1 MSVLNSIIAGVLED
15 QARRQLSNSELEE
28 KMALAAKPLDVLAAL
43 GREKFSIIAEV
54 KRSSPSKGS
63 LAEIP
68 SPERLARQYQEGGA
82 AVISVL
88 TEQRRF
94 GGSLEDFEKVRG
106 EVTIPLLRKD
116 FIVNDYLVKESRAYG
131 ADLILLIVILRK
143 DFIVNEYLVKES
155 RAYGADL
162 ILLIVAALGDD
173 ELKRLYELVVSLGM
187 HALIEIHNQEE
198 LERALAISPKIIGV
212 NARNL
217 KTLEIDQSNFAKL
230 LPLIPSGIV
239 RIAESG
245 MSEPR
250 DGQSALIAGA
260 DAILVGEALVKSES
274 PADSVREFLNVANS

>member
-1 MSVLNSIIAGVLED
+1 MSVLDSIIAGVLED
-15 QARRQLSNSELEE
+15 QAVRQLSNSELEE
-28 KMALAAKPLDVLAAL
+28 RMALATKPLDVLAAL
-43 GREKFSIIAEV
+43 RREKFSIIAEV

-63 LAEIP
+63 LAQIS
-68 SPERLARQYQEGGA
+68 SPEKLARKYQEGGA

-94 GGSLEDFEKVRG
+94 GGSLEDFSKVRG
-106 EVTIPLLRKD
+106 EVSIPL
-116 FIVNDYLVKESRAYG
+116 
-131 ADLILLIVILRK
+131 LRK

-173 ELKRLYELVVSLGM
+173 ELEELYHLVKSLGM
-187 HALIEIHNQEE
+187 EALIEIHNQEE

-250 DGQSALIAGA
+250 DGQSALVAGA
-260 DAILVGEALVKSES
+260 DVILVGEALVKSEN
-274 PADSVREFLNVANS
+274 PADSVREFLKVAIS

>member
-43 GREKFSIIAEV
+43 NREKFSIIAEV
-54 KRSSPSKGS
+54 KRSSPSKGP

-94 GGSLEDFEKVRG
+94 GGSLKDFEKVRG
-106 EVTIPLLRKD
+106 EVTIP
-116 FIVNDYLVKESRAYG
+116 
-131 ADLILLIVILRK
+131 ILRK

-230 LPLIPSGIV
+230 LPQIPSGIV

-245 MSEPR
+245 MTEPS

>member
-1 MSVLNSIIAGVLED
+1 MLCVVAIQSFSPHSLSDFAKATISREANSD
-15 QARRQLSNSELEE
+15 C
-28 KMALAAKPLDVLAAL
+28 K
-43 GREKFSIIAEV
+43 KFSIIAEV

-106 EVTIPLLRKD
+106 EVTIP
-116 FIVNDYLVKESRAYG
+116 
-131 ADLILLIVILRK
+131 ILRK

-173 ELKRLYELVVSLGM
+173 ELKQLYQLVKSLGM
-187 HALIEIHNQEE
+187 EALIEIHNQEE
-198 LERALAISPKIIGV
+198 LERALAIGPKIIGV

-260 DAILVGEALVKSES
+260 DAILVGEALVS
-274 PADSVREFLNVANS
+274 PGRPGTRFRARRPSAGLSARPEAGKTGS

>member
-1 MSVLNSIIAGVLED
+1 MSVLDSIIAGVLED
-15 QARRQLSNSELEE
+15 QAVRQLSNSELEE
-28 KMALAAKPLDVLAAL
+28 RMALATKPLDVLAAL
-43 GREKFSIIAEV
+43 RREKFSIIAEV

-63 LAEIP
+63 LAQIS
-68 SPERLARQYQEGGA
+68 SPEKLARKYQEGGA

-94 GGSLEDFEKVRG
+94 GGSLEDFSKVRG
-106 EVTIPLLRKD
+106 EVSIPL
-116 FIVNDYLVKESRAYG
+116 
-131 ADLILLIVILRK
+131 LRK

-173 ELKRLYELVVSLGM
+173 ELEELYHLVKSLGM
-187 HALIEIHNQEE
+187 EALIEIHNQEE

-250 DGQSALIAGA
+250 DGQSALVAGA
-260 DAILVGEALVKSES
+260 DAILVGEALVKSEN
-274 PADSVREFLNVANS
+274 PADSVREFLKVAIS

>member
-1 MSVLNSIIAGVLED
+1 MSVLDSIIAGVLED

-43 GREKFSIIAEV
+43 SREKFSIIAEV

-68 SPERLARQYQEGGA
+68 SPEGGA

-94 GGSLEDFEKVRG
+94 GGSLEDFSKVRE
-106 EVTIPLLRKD
+106 EVSIPLLRKD
-116 FIVNDYLVKESRAYG
+116 FIVNDYLVRESRAYG
-131 ADLILLIVILRK
+131 ADLV
-143 DFIVNEYLVKES
+143 
-155 RAYGADL
+155 
-162 ILLIVAALGDD
+162 LLIVAALSD
-173 ELKRLYELVVSLGM
+173 EALGQLYQQVIDLGM
-187 HALIEIHNQEE
+187 QALIEVHNQEE
-198 LERALAISPKIIGV
+198 LERALAIDPKIIGV

-217 KTLEIDQSNFAKL
+217 KTLEIERSNFSKL
-230 LPLIPSGIV
+230 LPLIPTGVI

-245 MSEPR
+245 MSEPS

-260 DAILVGEALVKSES
+260 DAILVGEALVKSEN
-274 PADSVREFLNVANS
+274 PAASVREFLNVANS

>member
-1 MSVLNSIIAGVLED
+1 MSVLDSIIAGVLED
-15 QARRQLSNSELEE
+15 QAVRQLSNSELEE
-28 KMALAAKPLDVLAAL
+28 RMALATKPLDVLAAL
-43 GREKFSIIAEV
+43 RREKFSIIAEV

-63 LAEIP
+63 LAQIS
-68 SPERLARQYQEGGA
+68 SPEKLARKYQEGGA

-94 GGSLEDFEKVRG
+94 GGSLEDFSKVRG
-106 EVTIPLLRKD
+106 EVSIPL
-116 FIVNDYLVKESRAYG
+116 
-131 ADLILLIVILRK
+131 LRK

-173 ELKRLYELVVSLGM
+173 ELKQLYHLVKSLGM
-187 HALIEIHNQEE
+187 EALIEIHNQEE

-250 DGQSALIAGA
+250 DGQSALVAGA
-260 DAILVGEALVKSES
+260 DVILVGEALVKSEN
-274 PADSVREFLNVANS
+274 PADSVREFLKVAIS

>member
-1 MSVLNSIIAGVLED
+1 MSVLDSIIAGVLED
-15 QARRQLSNSELEE
+15 QAVRQLSNSELEE
-28 KMALAAKPLDVLAAL
+28 RMALATKPLDVLAAL
-43 GREKFSIIAEV
+43 RREKFSIIAEV

-63 LAEIP
+63 LAQIS
-68 SPERLARQYQEGGA
+68 SPEKLARKYQEGGA

-94 GGSLEDFEKVRG
+94 GGSLEDFSKVRG
-106 EVTIPLLRKD
+106 EVSIPL
-116 FIVNDYLVKESRAYG
+116 
-131 ADLILLIVILRK
+131 LRK

-173 ELKRLYELVVSLGM
+173 ELKQLYHLVKSLGM
-187 HALIEIHNQEE
+187 EALIEIHNQEE

-250 DGQSALIAGA
+250 DGQSALVAGA
-260 DAILVGEALVKSES
+260 DAILVGEALVKSEN
-274 PADSVREFLNVANS
+274 PADSVREFLKVAIS

>member
-15 QARRQLSNSELEE
+15 QAKRQLSNSELEE
-28 KMALAAKPLDVLAAL
+28 KMELAAKPLDVLAAL

-54 KRSSPSKGS
+54 KRSSPSKGP

-131 ADLILLIVILRK
+131 ADLILLIV
-143 DFIVNEYLVKES
+143 
-155 RAYGADL
+155 
-162 ILLIVAALGDD
+162 AALGDD

-187 HALIEIHNQEE
+187 QALIEIHNQEE
-198 LERALAISPKIIGV
+198 LERALSISPKIIGV

-260 DAILVGEALVKSES
+260 DAILVGEALVKSEN
-274 PADSVREFLNVANS
+274 PAASVREFLNVANS

>member
-43 GREKFSIIAEV
+43 NREKFSIIAEV

-63 LAEIP
+63 LAERP

-94 GGSLEDFEKVRG
+94 GGSLKDFEKVRG
-106 EVTIPLLRKD
+106 EVTIPL
-116 FIVNDYLVKESRAYG
+116 
-131 ADLILLIVILRK
+131 LRK

-173 ELKRLYELVVSLGM
+173 ELKQLYQLVKSLGM
-187 HALIEIHNQEE
+187 EALIEIHNQEE
-198 LERALAISPKIIGV
+198 LERALAIGPKIIGV

-245 MSEPR
+245 MSEPS

-260 DAILVGEALVKSES
+260 DAILVGEALVKSEN

>member
-43 GREKFSIIAEV
+43 SREKFSIIAEV

-63 LAEIP
+63 LAEIT
-68 SPERLARQYQEGGA
+68 SPEKLARQYQQGGA
-82 AVISVL
+82 SVISVL

-94 GGSLEDFEKVRG
+94 GGSLEDFKKVRG

-116 FIVNDYLVKESRAYG
+116 FIVND
-131 ADLILLIVILRK
+131 
-143 DFIVNEYLVKES
+143 YLVKES

-187 HALIEIHNQEE
+187 QALIEIHNQEE
-198 LERALAISPKIIGV
+198 LERALAIGPKIIGV

-217 KTLEIDQSNFAKL
+217 KTDQSNFAKL

-245 MSEPR
+245 MSEPS

-260 DAILVGEALVKSES
+260 DAILVGEALVKSEN

>member
-43 GREKFSIIAEV
+43 NREKFSIIAEV

-63 LAEIP
+63 LAGIP
-68 SPERLARQYQEGGA
+68 SPEKLARQYQQGGA

-94 GGSLEDFEKVRG
+94 GGSLKDFEKVRG
-106 EVTIPLLRKD
+106 EVTIP
-116 FIVNDYLVKESRAYG
+116 
-131 ADLILLIVILRK
+131 ILRK

-173 ELKRLYELVVSLGM
+173 ELKQLYQLVKSLGM
-187 HALIEIHNQEE
+187 EALIEIHNQEE
-198 LERALAISPKIIGV
+198 LERALAIGPKIIGV

-245 MSEPR
+245 MSEPS

-260 DAILVGEALVKSES
+260 DAILVGEALVKSKN
-274 PADSVREFLNVANS
+274 PAESVREFLNVANS

>member
-15 QARRQLSNSELEE
+15 QAGRQLSNSELEE

-43 GREKFSIIAEV
+43 GRKKFSIIAEV

-68 SPERLARQYQEGGA
+68 SPEKLARHYQEGGA

-94 GGSLEDFEKVRG
+94 GGSLEDFEKVRS
-106 EVTIPLLRKD
+106 EVTIPL
-116 FIVNDYLVKESRAYG
+116 
-131 ADLILLIVILRK
+131 LRK

-173 ELKRLYELVVSLGM
+173 ELKQLYQLVKSLGM
-187 HALIEIHNQEE
+187 EALIEIHNQEE
-198 LERALAISPKIIGV
+198 LERALAIGPKIIGV

-245 MSEPR
+245 MSEPS

-260 DAILVGEALVKSES
+260 DAILVGEALVKSKN

>member
-1 MSVLNSIIAGVLED
+1 MSVLDSIIAGVLED
-15 QARRQLSNSELEE
+15 QAVRQLSNSELEE
-28 KMALAAKPLDVLAAL
+28 RMALASKPLDVLAAL
-43 GREKFSIIAEV
+43 RGEKFSIIAEV

-63 LAEIP
+63 LAQIS
-68 SPERLARQYQEGGA
+68 SPEKLARKYQEGGA

-94 GGSLEDFEKVRG
+94 GGSLEDFSKVRG
-106 EVTIPLLRKD
+106 EVSIPL
-116 FIVNDYLVKESRAYG
+116 
-131 ADLILLIVILRK
+131 LRK

-173 ELKRLYELVVSLGM
+173 ELKQLYHLVKSLGM
-187 HALIEIHNQEE
+187 EALIEIHNQEE

-250 DGQSALIAGA
+250 DGQSALVAGA
-260 DAILVGEALVKSES
+260 DAILVGEALVKSEN
-274 PADSVREFLNVANS
+274 PADSVREFLKVAIS